1 MTGPA
6 PCEGS
11 VRHQP
16 QDGGQLPRS
25 PARSGEGL
33 EWGATPPVLP
43 VYPEAWPPAES
54 LCWHGEGCP
63 APLGP
68 PGRRLVLWAAQVAKV
83 TMSCSQ
89 TWAPHPGSLGQVTL
103 PRGSDHPH

>member
-33 EWGATPPVLP
+33 EWGAPPPVLQ
-43 VYPEAWPPAES
+43 VYPEAWPLLNLYVGMEKD
-54 LCWHGEGCP
+54 
-63 APLGP
+63 
-68 PGRRLVLWAAQVAKV
+68 AQ
-83 TMSCSQ
+83 
-89 TWAPHPGSLGQVTL
+89 L
-103 PRGSDHPH
+103 P